1 MKNGG
6 KMQLDIQCLNV
17 HNKFLLNKNNNK
29 NTYFLEKGEGSN

>member
-17 HNKFLLNKNNNK
+17 HNKFLLNKNNK